1 MCRRCKRPSCIH
13 PKVCPN
19 LNTDHRPLL
28 DIYHAVD
35 ALPKIKKSFIGSG
48 VRYDLLLHESK
59 DPEVNKSTAEYT
71 RELIARHVSGRLK
84 VAPEHTSDRVLYIMR
99 KPPFEQFYRFKR
111 IFDRINKELNLR
123 QQIIPYF
130 ISSHP
135 GCTEEDMAELAVITK
150 RLDFHLLKLLN
161 RYGRNFSDC
170 LYCDA
175 HMDTYRALRAS
186 ADFFLASD
194 GSYSGAAEQIAAER
208 GARADRAN
216 IRQSLQVSELSGKL
230 QAEGD
235 LLELQYDTNG
245 QGLYS
250 RLTLIP
256 VDWDEEGK
264 LHHFLLAFE
273 TIRKSSEGR
282 ADAKEQ
288 LTLYYEQLK
297 QSILEND
304 SYVDALLDLSDMIY
318 TVNLTKDIL
327 EKSVVLNGKDEECR
341 ELFMDYPL
349 PCSYRDYCSEYMKM
363 VTQETLGSYR
373 LADDPAKLLKR
384 FEAGEKHISVEYCI
398 QEEDGTIC
406 WVQKTVLMTQTIVF
420 DTELSCEMPVVHA
433 IILLQDTSQM
443 HARDEQEHARLQ
455 AAFDEM
461 RTANRA
467 KTDFL
472 SRMSHDIRTPLNGI
486 IGLLKIDEA
495 HFDDKE
501 MLMENHRKMQVA
513 AGHLLF
519 LINDVLQMSKLE
531 EGKIILAHDYIS
543 LAEMTHDIVSIIIER
558 AVDAAAK
565 ALGFAIHKE

>member
-1 MCRRCKRPSCIH
+1 M
-13 PKVCPN
+13 N
-19 LNTDHRPLL
+19 
-28 DIYHAVD
+28 
-35 ALPKIKKSFIGSG
+35 KK
-48 VRYDLLLHESK
+48 Y
-59 DPEVNKSTAEYT
+59 A
-71 RELIARHVSGRLK
+71 
-84 VAPEHTSDRVLYIMR
+84 
-99 KPPFEQFYRFKR
+99 
-111 IFDRINKELNLR
+111 IFDMDGTLVDSMG
-123 QQIIPYF
+123 YW
-130 ISSHP
+130 
-135 GCTEEDMAELAVITK
+135 K
-150 RLDFHLLKLLN
+150 RLAGEYLETHGVLN
-161 RYGRNFSDC
+161 
-170 LYCDA
+170 
-175 HMDTYRALRAS
+175 
-186 ADFFLASD
+186 
-194 GSYSGAAEQIAAER
+194 
-208 GARADRAN
+208 
-216 IRQSLQVSELSGKL
+216 
-230 QAEGD
+230 
-235 LLELQYDTNG
+235 
-245 QGLYS
+245 
-250 RLTLIP
+250 P
-256 VDWDEEGK
+256 P
-264 LHHFLLAFE
+264 
-273 TIRKSSEGR
+273 
-282 ADAKEQ
+282 
-288 LTLYYEQLK
+288 
-297 QSILEND
+297 
-304 SYVDALLDLSDMIY
+304 
-318 TVNLTKDIL
+318 KDIL

-384 FEAGEKHISVEYCI
+384 FEVGEKHISVEYCI

-513 AGHLLF
+513 AGHLLS

-558 AVDAAAK
+558 AVDAGIQWEYDKRK
-565 ALGFAIHKE
+565 AEIPYPYIYGSQLHLRQIFPEYLWKLHQIQSSGRKNQYQGGGAGCTGRLVRL

>member
-1 MCRRCKRPSCIH
+1 M
-13 PKVCPN
+13 VA
-19 LNTDHRPLL
+19 T
-28 DIYHAVD
+28 V
-35 ALPKIKKSFIGSG
+35 
-48 VRYDLLLHESK
+48 VTESR
-59 DPEVNKSTAEYT
+59 A
-71 RELIARHVSGRLK
+71 AG
-84 VAPEHTSDRVLYIMR
+84 
-99 KPPFEQFYRFKR
+99 
-111 IFDRINKELNLR
+111 
-123 QQIIPYF
+123 
-130 ISSHP
+130 
-135 GCTEEDMAELAVITK
+135 
-150 RLDFHLLKLLN
+150 
-161 RYGRNFSDC
+161 
-170 LYCDA
+170 
-175 HMDTYRALRAS
+175 DTV
-186 ADFFLASD
+186 
-194 GSYSGAAEQIAAER
+194 GG
-208 GARADRAN
+208 
-216 IRQSLQVSELSGKL
+216 
-230 QAEGD
+230 
-235 LLELQYDTNG
+235 
-245 QGLYS
+245 
-250 RLTLIP
+250 
-256 VDWDEEGK
+256 
-264 LHHFLLAFE
+264 
-273 TIRKSSEGR
+273 
-282 ADAKEQ
+282 
-288 LTLYYEQLK
+288 
-297 QSILEND
+297 
-304 SYVDALLDLSDMIY
+304 
-318 TVNLTKDIL
+318 
-327 EKSVVLNGKDEECR
+327 

-501 MLMENHRKMQVA
+501 MVMENHRKMQVA
-513 AGHLLF
+513 AGHLLS

-543 LAEMTHDIVSIIIER
+543 LAEMTRDIVSIIIER
-558 AVDAAAK
+558 AVDAGIQWEYDKRK
-565 ALGFAIHKE
+565 AEIPYPYIYGSQLHLRQIFLNIYGNCIKYNRPGGKISTRVEAQDVRDGWCVYRWTISDTGVGMSQEFLDHIFVFSGAGCNVDPGSKKSRWPFWKRM